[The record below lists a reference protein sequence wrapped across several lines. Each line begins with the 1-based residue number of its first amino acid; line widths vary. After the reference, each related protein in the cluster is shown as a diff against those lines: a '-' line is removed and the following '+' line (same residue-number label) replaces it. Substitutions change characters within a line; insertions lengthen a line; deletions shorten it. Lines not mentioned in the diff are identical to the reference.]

1 LVITT
6 ISESVVKSIGQVI
19 YKANSPFATN
29 GKEDNIVQVHNSE
42 IVPADALSQVVFLP
56 DDKRIDQ
63 DIIRVILTVH
73 LSKQYGAFTAVDDL
87 NLHVQPGEIYGFLGP
102 NGAGK
107 TTSLMMILGLVKPT
121 AGHVEI
127 MGQRLAADPFG
138 LKRRIGV
145 VAENVQQYDE
155 MTAQEYLT
163 FFARLYR
170 VSNAEQRIQSLMER
184 VHLWDR
190 RRVLVGGY
198 SRGMRQKLSL
208 CRALLHDPDVL
219 LLDEPVSGLD
229 PRGIRQVRELLLDE
243 NQQGKT
249 IVISSHI
256 LSEIERTAHRI
267 GIIAKGRLLVEDS
280 MDNLRLRVEDHQR
293 IELELHGPPPDAGEL
308 LQSLDFVEKVT
319 PGDSGKLILHTN
331 NQIDRRPDV
340 ARVLAA
346 QGLLVTGMRLLE
358 TSLEDAFVT
367 ITDESV
373 ESWLG

>member
-1 LVITT
+1 MITT

-243 NQQGKT
+243 NQRGKT